1 LVESCPFTQK
11 TRVAL
16 RLRKSIVYSTQEKFH
31 ETNNDDDRKIK
42 RNWKSLC
49 TFEVII
55 IKSRFFFLSSW
66 RIFHLIPFSNSK
78 TMDIVEYQINLS
90 AFLIHTIV
98 QKKVRTVRKKER
110 KKRMSH

>member
-1 LVESCPFTQK
+1 MNELKEEKKNNSHKANSNEYMLNWQIESCPFTQK
-11 TRVAL
+11 TRVTL

-55 IKSRFFFLSSW
+55 IKSRFFSS
-66 RIFHLIPFSNSK
+66 RLGGYFI
-78 TMDIVEYQINLS
+78 
-90 AFLIHTIV
+90 
-98 QKKVRTVRKKER
+98 
-110 KKRMSH
+110 